1 MSGFLA
7 GPKID
12 SGYCI
17 PAMPDTAKRPDRI
30 EIAKRVDRA
39 EKFLQKGKTAD
50 ALEEFLAVLVE
61 DPENDSVRQMAADL
75 CVSLNRTQEAVK
87 LLGQLFDRQISASDT
102 SRASLTYKR
111 LARLLNPS
119 CDQKMRFAQLM
130 EGSNKK
136 LALETYESAL
146 ADQIKLGREQDALA
160 TLKALVNLDPSE
172 KNLLKLGELSSKLG
186 DKKGAASAFAQVA
199 EIVAAEG
206 QDPQQW
212 FERAY
217 TEDSS
222 DPKIVLE
229 YGNGLMKQGQIGA
242 AIFVFEPMMH
252 GGKATEELRDA
263 YAGALLAA
271 HRLVDAEPII
281 WQLFEQHPP
290 RVQQVL
296 DLIAAMIDAEL
307 DAEAAAL
314 AKKLEQFQR
323 KRGERKAFV
332 TQMQEIANKHRPSA
346 GVLEFMG
353 ELFNS
358 SNRESDYSQTLLKLF
373 DLYCAKGNF
382 LKAGECLDRA
392 AEIDPYESGHQKRL
406 QTLKGK
412 IDENRYQ
419 VIASRFT
426 SATSNEPAKKP
437 DLTLGNA
444 ALQDLMLQ
452 AEILVQYGM
461 RSKAIERLQRIQE
474 LFPHEEERNEDLQR
488 LYLSAGMTPKYA
500 GSAPVLPVD
509 LPVVST
515 TNPAPNPTPASGT
528 SDMSSFTRVA
538 EITRKLYKQNTANN
552 VLITAVNEIG
562 AQWKATRC
570 IAAMRKPG
578 LPPTAVQEYCADGV
592 RAGDASPLAKL
603 VSFVHEQALSRGTLM
618 IADALA
624 SADLQ
629 PVRDLV
635 AELAATSLLAVPL
648 MDGAEHVGL
657 LLLLQTA
664 PRAWNSSDVVVLKTL
679 AEQITIALNNVGL
692 RRLVKNLSVTD
703 EGSGLLN
710 RASYL
715 DLLQAETRRALQQ
728 ATPLTVLLMQFG
740 KGTHLV
746 KELGEEGLE
755 SLMQQVG
762 KMISANIRQNDLA
775 FRYAP
780 AALALVLGETAEK
793 EALLALEKLRK
804 LLAEIHLPGKDQPVT
819 FSAGL
824 AQAVLK
830 QTYEP
835 VDIVTEVINR
845 AEHALEAARSS
856 PNKVAALAPA
866 SAAAAVA

>member
-1 MSGFLA
+1 MA
-7 GPKID
+7 DI
-12 SGYCI
+12 
-17 PAMPDTAKRPDRI
+17 AKRPDRA

-50 ALEEFLAVLVE
+50 ALDEFLAVLVE

-75 CVSLNRTQEAVK
+75 CVSLNRTQEAIK
-87 LLGQLFDRQISASDT
+87 LLGQLFDRQTAASDA

-111 LARLLNPS
+111 LARLVNPAY
-119 CDQKMRFAQLM
+119 DQKFRFAQLM

-146 ADQIKLGREQDALA
+146 ADQTKLGMERDGLSI
-160 TLKALVNLDPSE
+160 LKAIVNLDPSE

-186 DKKGAASAFAQVA
+186 DKKAAASAFAQVA
-199 EIVAAEG
+199 EIVAAAG
-206 QDPQQW
+206 KDAQQW
-212 FERAY
+212 YERAY
-217 TEDSS
+217 SEDAS
-222 DPKIVLE
+222 DPKVVLE
-229 YGNGLMKQGQIGA
+229 YGNGLMKEGQVGA
-242 AIFVFEPMMH
+242 AIFVFEPVVLA
-252 GGKATEELRDA
+252 GGATIEIRDG
-263 YAGALLAA
+263 YARALLGAN
-271 HRLVDAEPII
+271 RLSDAEPVV
-281 WQLFEQHPP
+281 WELFEQHPA
-290 RVQQVL
+290 RGQQVL
-296 DLIAAMIDAEL
+296 DLIAAMIDSKL
-307 DAEAAAL
+307 DAEAVAL

-332 TQMQEIANKHRPSA
+332 TQMQELANKHRPSA
-346 GVLEFMG
+346 DVLEFMG

-373 DLYCAKGNF
+373 DLYCENGNF
-382 LKAGECLDRA
+382 AKAGECLDRA
-392 AEIDPYESGHQKRL
+392 AEVDPYESGHQKRL
-406 QTLKGK
+406 QMLKGK
-412 IDENRYQ
+412 IDENRFQ

-426 SATSNEPAKKP
+426 SATNTQPEKKP
-437 DLTLGNA
+437 DHTLGNA

-500 GSAPVLPVD
+500 GAAPVLPVE
-509 LPVVST
+509 LPSVAAS
-515 TNPAPNPTPASGT
+515 TPASPASAAGS
-528 SDMSSFTRVA
+528 SDMSNFTRVA
-538 EITRKLYKQNTANN
+538 EITRKLYKQSTANN
-552 VLITAVNEIG
+552 VLTTAVNEIG

-578 LPPTAVQEYCADGV
+578 LPPTAVQEYCTDDV

-603 VSFVHEQALSRGTLM
+603 VSFVHELSIARGP
-618 IADALA
+618 INIPDALA
-624 SADLQ
+624 SSELQ
-629 PVRDLV
+629 PVRDLI
-635 AELAATSLLAVPL
+635 AELASTSLLALPL
-648 MDGAEHVGL
+648 MDGPEHVGL
-657 LLLLQTA
+657 LVLLQNTA
-664 PRAWNSSDVVVLKTL
+664 RAWSSSDVVVLKTI

-728 ATPLTVLLMQFG
+728 ATPITVMLMQFG
-740 KGTHLV
+740 KGTHLA
-746 KELGEEGLE
+746 KELGEQGLE
-755 SLMQQVG
+755 SVMQQIG

-780 AALALVLGETAEK
+780 ATLALVLGETAEK
-793 EALLALEKLRK
+793 EGLMALEKLRK
-804 LLAEIHLPGKDQPVT
+804 LLAEIRLPGKDQPVT

-830 QTYEP
+830 QTYDSI
-835 VDIVTEVINR
+835 DIVTEVINR
-845 AEHALEAARSS
+845 AEQALDAARTT
-856 PNKVAALAPA
+856 PNKVAALPPGA
-866 SAAAAVA
+866 AAAAVA